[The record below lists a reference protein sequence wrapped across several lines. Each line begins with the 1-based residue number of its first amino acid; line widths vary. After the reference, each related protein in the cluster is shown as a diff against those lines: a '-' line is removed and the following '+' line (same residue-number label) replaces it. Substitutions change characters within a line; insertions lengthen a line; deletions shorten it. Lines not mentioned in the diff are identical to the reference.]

1 MFRLVTHMV
10 RPGQS
15 AETNRVPAT
24 TGFGLELILAR
35 TFALWH
41 FRMNFMPSQ
50 IPAPVQGQKYIS
62 LTTFRKTGAGVA
74 TPVWFGEEG
83 GKLYVMTRSDM
94 GKAKRIRNNPQV
106 RVAPCT
112 IRGKV
117 SGPEFDAKA
126 RILQP
131 QEHARAR
138 QAINRKYW
146 MARLPF
152 IWARTDT
159 YFELTF

>member
-1 MFRLVTHMV
+1 
-10 RPGQS
+10 
-15 AETNRVPAT
+15 
-24 TGFGLELILAR
+24 
-35 TFALWH
+35 
-41 FRMNFMPSQ
+41 MNFMPSQ

-112 IRGKV
+112 IRGRV
-117 SGPEFDAKA
+117 TGPEFDAKA

-152 IWARTDT
+152 LWARTDT
-159 YFELTF
+159 YFELNF